1 MSEQNTEF
9 EKWYA
14 NNTKWYPLT
23 KTINHPTRPD
33 GEYLYDSTRN
43 FWHCW
48 QAATAEANKR
58 IEALE
63 LEVQN
68 WKDFCKKV
76 QKIDFND
83 YLALQADN
91 KRLREAL
98 VNCLDMIGHEDNI
111 EYINK
116 VLSATPAESLQAFEN
131 EVIEKCAKVC
141 DHVNN
146 QYSDIFK
153 DTKDRFNDGASYGA
167 DDCAEC
173 LRALKQEV
181 K

>member
-9 EKWYA
+9 ENAMQKKFGW
-14 NNTKWYPLT
+14 NNTEHILQ
-23 KTINHPTRPD
+23 NPD
-33 GEYLYDSTRN
+33 EYSETVYLCVYYA
-43 FWHCW
+43 WEGW
-48 QAATAEANKR
+48 QASTVEANKR

-116 VLSATPAESLQAFEN
+116 VLSATPAESLQAHDN
-131 EVIEKCAKVC
+131 EVISKIAMI
-141 DHVNN
+141 VNDETGN
-146 QYSDIFK
+146 
-153 DTKDRFNDGASYGA
+153 A
-167 DDCAEC
+167 DLVARIEG
-173 LRALKQEV
+173 LKG